1 MNLKTLSWFAW
12 PLLLI
17 LGVGIWWQLSDQP
30 ANLAGRRVY
39 LQQCANCH
47 MEEGQGLRKL
57 MPPLAGSDYM
67 DQLTLEELACMIRYG
82 VQDSMQV
89 NGIWYQRLMPENP
102 LITEVEMTS
111 LINYLRGE
119 WGIRNKEQVSFQEV
133 QAALR
138 EGCGATTTSPS
149 SP

>member
-30 ANLAGRRVY
+30 VNQAGRRVY

-67 DQLTLEELACMIRYG
+67 DQLSLTELACMIRNG
-82 VQDSMQV
+82 AQDSMRV

-119 WGIRNKEQVSFQEV
+119 WGIRNKEQVSFQEL
-133 QAALR
+133 QAALSN
-138 EGCGATTTSPS
+138 GCEK
-149 SP
+149 